1 MFDAVKGELL
11 ARGIDCV
18 EAISLSKCKIT
29 RPYLLE
35 KCGFSGADGLSAV
48 IFAIPYLT
56 PCKEK
61 NISSYAVGRDYHL
74 FCRELFDAVLP
85 SLRSAYPNQRFEG
98 FADHSPIDEI
108 HAAALAGLGI
118 LGDNRLLITERYS
131 SYVFLAEI
139 ITDAPIETCEDPIIR
154 HCEGCGSCSERC
166 PMTKCGVCLSS
177 LTQKKGELSEDE
189 EELIAKYSSAWGCD
203 ICQEACPHTRRAIE
217 NGTIYTGIGFFKSE
231 LMPMLTTDMIDLMS
245 EDDFKKRAY
254 SWRGKGTVRRN
265 LWILE
270 NRKVK

>member
-1 MFDAVKGELL
+1 
-11 ARGIDCV
+11 
-18 EAISLSKCKIT
+18 
-29 RPYLLE
+29 
-35 KCGFSGADGLSAV
+35 
-48 IFAIPYLT
+48 
-56 PCKEK
+56 
-61 NISSYAVGRDYHL
+61 
-74 FCRELFDAVLP
+74 
-85 SLRSAYPNQRFEG
+85 
-98 FADHSPIDEI
+98 
-108 HAAALAGLGI
+108 
-118 LGDNRLLITERYS
+118 
-131 SYVFLAEI
+131 
-139 ITDAPIETCEDPIIR
+139 
-154 HCEGCGSCSERC
+154 
-166 PMTKCGVCLSS
+166 MTKCGVCLSS